1 MPLFAFQ
8 YADLASQFSGF
19 GSNPANSHTI
29 EYKQVLGL
37 VKARNPNN
45 LDFFAVGLSLPCVIG
60 TGETAN
66 KVPF

>member
-1 MPLFAFQ
+1 VI
-8 YADLASQFSGF
+8 ADFSSQFNGF
-19 GSNPANSHTI
+19 GSNAANSHTV

-45 LDFFAVGLSLPCVIG
+45 LGFFAVELSLSCVIG